1 MIRLGNDLCNPQRI
15 EKIYK
20 RFGAKFLQ
28 RVLTKEEIED
38 LMAQQSRKLFIHR
51 IAGRYA
57 AKEAI
62 AKLFGT
68 GIGKKLSF
76 QDVQILRCPDTGMPK
91 VKLSS
96 KAQKLA
102 EEQSISEIQV
112 SISHE
117 DTMVLATAAA
127 LSELN

>member
-1 MIRLGNDLCNPQRI
+1 MRLGNDLCNPLRI

-20 RFGAKFLQ
+20 RFGVKFLQ

-38 LMAQQSRKLFIHR
+38 LMAQPSKKLFIHR

-68 GIGKKLSF
+68 GIGKELSF
-76 QDVQILRCPDTGMPK
+76 KDIQLVRAPSGMPL
-91 VKLSS
+91 VKLSEKGS
-96 KAQKLA
+96 NLAKKLGIEA
-102 EEQSISEIQV
+102 IQV

-117 DTMVLATAAA
+117 DTMVLATAI
-127 LSELN
+127 SS

>member
-1 MIRLGNDLCNPQRI
+1 MIRLGNDLCNPSRI

-20 RFGAKFLQ
+20 RFGVKFLQ

-38 LMAQQSRKLFIHR
+38 LMSQQSKKLFIHR
-51 IAGRYA
+51 LAGRYA

-68 GIGKKLSF
+68 GIGKELSF
-76 QDVQILRCPDTGMPK
+76 QDIQIIRDPSGKPI
-91 VKLSS
+91 VRLSD
-96 KAQKLA
+96 KATKLA
-102 EEQSISEIQV
+102 EKLEIKDIQV

-117 DTMVLATAAA
+117 DIMVLATAIA
-127 LSELN
+127 LTGP

>member
-1 MIRLGNDLCNPQRI
+1 MRLGNDLCNPSRI

-28 RVLTKEEIED
+28 RLLTKEEIED
-38 LMAQQSRKLFIHR
+38 LLAQQSKKLFIHR
-51 IAGRYA
+51 LAGRYA

-68 GIGKKLSF
+68 GIGQELSF
-76 QDVQILRCPDTGMPK
+76 QDIQIIRDLSGKPL
-91 VKLSS
+91 VKLSA
-96 KAQKLA
+96 KATKLA
-102 EEQSISEIQV
+102 KKLKIKDIQV

-117 DTMVLATAAA
+117 DTMVLATAI
-127 LSELN
+127 SSS

>member
-1 MIRLGNDLCNPQRI
+1 MS
-15 EKIYK
+15 
-20 RFGAKFLQ
+20 
-28 RVLTKEEIED
+28 
-38 LMAQQSRKLFIHR
+38 QQSRKLFIHR
-51 IAGRYA
+51 FAGRYA

-76 QDVQILRCPDTGMPK
+76 QDIQVIRCPDSGMPK
-91 VKLSS
+91 VKLSG

-102 EEQSISEIQV
+102 EELSIKEIQV

-117 DTMVLATAAA
+117 DTMVLATAVASTS
-127 LSELN
+127 L

>member
-1 MIRLGNDLCNPQRI
+1 MRLGNDLCNPLRI

-28 RVLTKEEIED
+28 RLLTKEEIED
-38 LMAQQSRKLFIHR
+38 LLAQQSKKLFIHR
-51 IAGRYA
+51 LAGRYA

-68 GIGKKLSF
+68 GIGKELSF
-76 QDVQILRCPDTGMPK
+76 QDIQIIRDPSGKPL
-91 VKLSS
+91 VKLSE
-96 KAQKLA
+96 KATKLA
-102 EEQSISEIQV
+102 EKLEIKDIQV

-117 DTMVLATAAA
+117 DTMVLATAI
-127 LSELN
+127 SS